1 MTILACRPWAELASL
16 AALHGLRARLRMIL
30 GAMRTRLRGNVRRP
44 AALEGRHCSDKFP
57 GPERAKK
64 RAVVRGRERTPD
76 RKRGASG
83 PGAKPDV
90 GQAGEDE
97 IRAKGPSS
105 LVSAGQLRYGARWES
120 DGRRARARAQTQL
133 KPLGDHAKRE
143 RSAHRLYVFCT
154 RPACLP
160 ERALR
165 FTTRSLESSIN
176 IFRIAMQS
184 RLGDVRASQ

>member
-120 DGRRARARAQTQL
+120 DGRRARARAQTQAAGRSCEARAFGASSVCVL
-133 KPLGDHAKRE
+133 HKARLSSRT
-143 RSAHRLYVFCT
+143 RSAFYDPEPRVIDQYFPHRY
-154 RPACLP
+154 A
-160 ERALR
+160 EQA
-165 FTTRSLESSIN
+165 
-176 IFRIAMQS
+176 
-184 RLGDVRASQ
+184 G